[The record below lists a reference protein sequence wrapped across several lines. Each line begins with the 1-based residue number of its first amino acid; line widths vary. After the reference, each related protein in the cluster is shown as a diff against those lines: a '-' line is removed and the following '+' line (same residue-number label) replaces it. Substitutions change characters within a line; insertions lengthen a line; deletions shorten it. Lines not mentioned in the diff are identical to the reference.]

1 MLKRNN
7 KLFKGLISILIFL
20 SFFISRNNAQVL
32 SDSLEYIVV
41 ENPLNKLST
50 KFDKQLNT
58 YILNSDIFYNKS
70 FGSFSFKV
78 SEDYNSTFIKSA
90 NKSIKDEHFFSMTS
104 AYKLKPFLNIGFSAL
119 NNILSDNRKIEINQA
134 SESNIIL
141 FSQLIPEERIYVT
154 PYFGYTNNRQI
165 GENDYG
171 YMYGIEGLVNRLEIS
186 NMDITSQL
194 KLKNE
199 DISPRKNADR
209 YFNLYVAN
217 SFDKDVLNLINF
229 RFTQNRS
236 DFYYKADLLT
246 SEFFHITNNIQN
258 RIETNYFLNDHLNYN
273 NIINNVTMDLSGGVN
288 LRSIDRNT
296 RYRSAAIAVS
306 PLFDTKSIFDTRID
320 ELKIALESTINYRT
334 ENFNS
339 ALRLNYFERDEKHIT
354 KNFPGID
361 NVFFE
366 ERSDE
371 ETQKNNNSVRASLSF
386 SGNLFLSQSDRI
398 SFSFYQNK
406 LRYDTPSPVNFDD
419 RDEILS
425 ILRLKYSKML
435 TPFFEAFLS
444 AEGTLNH
451 IVYIY
456 SEKSSN
462 NNINR
467 IIKMSAGG
475 NYYGKNFASQNSFE
489 VSANYTVYDFEDI
502 NPTYRSFSFRQY
514 TATDSSSIKL
524 NNKFGIGFFGYIKL
538 SEQGDLNWASF
549 STKPNR
555 FLTEIFAEPKFR
567 FNYYPFQLS
576 AGLRYFVINTYKYSG
591 LIKIIDS
598 KYLSL
603 GPVSEILLNLNET
616 LYLRVY
622 GWYEFITINSQL
634 NRQQA
639 NLSMEISWNF

>member
-1 MLKRNN
+1 
-7 KLFKGLISILIFL
+7 
-20 SFFISRNNAQVL
+20 
-32 SDSLEYIVV
+32 
-41 ENPLNKLST
+41 
-50 KFDKQLNT
+50 
-58 YILNSDIFYNKS
+58 
-70 FGSFSFKV
+70 
-78 SEDYNSTFIKSA
+78 
-90 NKSIKDEHFFSMTS
+90 
-104 AYKLKPFLNIGFSAL
+104 
-119 NNILSDNRKIEINQA
+119 
-134 SESNIIL
+134 
-141 FSQLIPEERIYVT
+141 
-154 PYFGYTNNRQI
+154 
-165 GENDYG
+165 
-171 YMYGIEGLVNRLEIS
+171 
-186 NMDITSQL
+186 
-194 KLKNE
+194 
-199 DISPRKNADR
+199 
-209 YFNLYVAN
+209 
-217 SFDKDVLNLINF
+217 
-229 RFTQNRS
+229 
-236 DFYYKADLLT
+236 
-246 SEFFHITNNIQN
+246 
-258 RIETNYFLNDHLNYN
+258 
-273 NIINNVTMDLSGGVN
+273 
-288 LRSIDRNT
+288 
-296 RYRSAAIAVS
+296 
-306 PLFDTKSIFDTRID
+306 
-320 ELKIALESTINYRT
+320 
-334 ENFNS
+334 
-339 ALRLNYFERDEKHIT
+339 
-354 KNFPGID
+354 
-361 NVFFE
+361 
-366 ERSDE
+366 
-371 ETQKNNNSVRASLSF
+371 
-386 SGNLFLSQSDRI
+386 
-398 SFSFYQNK
+398 
-406 LRYDTPSPVNFDD
+406 
-419 RDEILS
+419 
-425 ILRLKYSKML
+425 ML